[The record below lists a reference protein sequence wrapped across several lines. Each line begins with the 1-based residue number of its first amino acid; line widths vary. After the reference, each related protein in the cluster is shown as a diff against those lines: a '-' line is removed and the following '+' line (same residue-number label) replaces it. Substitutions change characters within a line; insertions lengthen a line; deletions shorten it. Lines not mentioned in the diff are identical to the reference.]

1 MSLMEA
7 PVARREFGLTKPRSI
22 VDGDRIRTVP
32 LALSGRFMRSNKNEF
47 PCQLNEVSVEHMM
60 LTSPVLVSNGEKIIV
75 YLDHLGGLEGE
86 VTRPITGGF
95 HLRLNITTRK
105 REKLAA
111 QLTWLIN
118 RAELSGLEA
127 RRHDRVTVSNKT
139 VALRY
144 GGDTAVEC
152 RLLDISLSGASLETP
167 VRPDVGMEVL
177 VGKQNAIVRRHHEQ
191 GIGVEFVQVRE
202 ANNLQGLVG

>member
-7 PVARREFGLTKPRSI
+7 QVSSPEFGRARPQKFL
-22 VDGDRIRTVP
+22 DGERFRTVP
-32 LALSGRFMRSNKNEF
+32 LSLSGRFMRSSKNEY
-47 PCQLNEVSVEHMM
+47 PCKLNEASVQHMR
-60 LTSPVLVSNGEKIIV
+60 LDSPVLVTPDEKIVV

-86 VTRPITGGF
+86 VTKPVNGGF

-127 RRHDRVTVSNKT
+127 RRHDRVSIANKT
-139 VALRY
+139 IALRFAD
-144 GGDTAVEC
+144 GQAVEC
-152 RLLDISLSGASLETP
+152 TLLDISLSGASLETSVKP
-167 VRPDVGMEVL
+167 AIGTEVL

-202 ANNLQGLVG
+202 ANNLQGLIG

>member
-1 MSLMEA
+1 MALLEGQA
-7 PVARREFGLTKPRSI
+7 TRRDFGFTRPRNFS
-22 VDGDRIRTVP
+22 DWERIRTVP
-32 LALSGRFMRSNKNEF
+32 LSLSGRFMRVDKNEY
-47 PCQLNEVSVEHMM
+47 PCQMNEVSVEHMRIN
-60 LTSPVLVSNGEKIIV
+60 SPVKLVPTEKIIV
-75 YLDHLGGLEGE
+75 YLDHLGGLEGD
-86 VTRPITGGF
+86 VTKVADDSF

-127 RRHDRVTVSNKT
+127 RRHDRVTVSNRT

-144 GGDTAVEC
+144 GADQAVEC
-152 RLLDISLSGASLETP
+152 RLLDISLSGASLETAMK
-167 VRPDVGMEVL
+167 PDVGTEVM
-177 VGKQNAIVRRHHEQ
+177 VGKQNAIVRRHHEH

>member
-1 MSLMEA
+1 MALIEA
-7 PVARREFGLTKPRSI
+7 PAARRDFGMARSRNLF
-22 VDGDRIRTVP
+22 DGERFRTV
-32 LALSGRFMRSNKNEF
+32 LLSLSGRFMRIDKKEY
-47 PCQLNEVSVEHMM
+47 PCQLNEVSVEHMRIE
-60 LTSPVLVSNGEKIIV
+60 SPVNLVPTEKIIV

-86 VTRPITGGF
+86 VGKVDGGGF

-127 RRHDRVTVSNKT
+127 RRHDRVAVSNRT

-144 GGDTAVEC
+144 GAGQAVEC
-152 RLLDISLSGASLETP
+152 RLLDISLSGASLETD
-167 VRPDVGMEVL
+167 VRPEVGAEVM
-177 VGKQNAIVRRHHEQ
+177 VGKQNAIVRRHHEH